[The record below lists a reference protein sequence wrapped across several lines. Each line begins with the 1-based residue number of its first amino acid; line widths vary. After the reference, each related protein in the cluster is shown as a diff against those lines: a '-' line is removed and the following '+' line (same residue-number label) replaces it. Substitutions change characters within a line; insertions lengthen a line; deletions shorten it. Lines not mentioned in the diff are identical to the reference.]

1 MGKVSSE
8 WYTHTLIYGIHHR
21 QNLSVERRYEQL
33 SSDIRA
39 KMHVLTYHNAYICAA
54 MAVERYVSGCV
65 GTSIGRISCSNRT

>member
-1 MGKVSSE
+1 MGKVLSE
-8 WYTHTLIYGIHHR
+8 WYTPSAKSY
-21 QNLSVERRYEQL
+21 SVERRYEQQ

-65 GTSIGRISCSNRT
+65 GTSIGRISSSNRT